1 MVAKAKGKGKT
12 ASDTLD
18 LKKCHCTLQLSHQCK
33 HTNTQTDTRTHTHT
47 FTQRE
52 CCGQQPFWPASL
64 AKRKGHLSTETRDN
78 RKRADTHPEH
88 LQRKRRKREEQRK
101 REREW
106 DVERLHCK
114 LTPLVLCACTAS
126 LPLSPHS
133 PWGVSSF
140 DTFNGLRLTGG
151 TCGTGRVEA
160 PGTASVV
167 TALRPAALQL
177 M

>member
-1 MVAKAKGKGKT
+1 MVAKAKAKGKT

-33 HTNTQTDTRTHTHT
+33 HTNRSGHTQTHTLTHTL
-47 FTQRE
+47 TQRE

-78 RKRADTHPEH
+78 RKRADTHTQSTCKEYA
-88 LQRKRRKREEQRK
+88 
-101 REREW
+101 EREKTREKLQV
-106 DVERLHCK
+106 DSVCFVRLYSFSAPQPPC
-114 LTPLVLCACTAS
+114 
-126 LPLSPHS
+126 

-151 TCGTGRVEA
+151 TCGTGRGEA
-160 PGTASVV
+160 PGTASVA